1 MRTTQSDDPSKTSVA
16 ETRNDKPENAQF
28 RWLKFDAYLFD
39 IDGTLLNSRDGV
51 HYYAFRNALRA
62 LFGIEGTI
70 DGVPVHGN
78 TDLGILRAVL
88 ARAGISGAEF
98 ESKLPELMQH
108 MCAEVQRNAA
118 DIRVEL
124 CPSIRDL
131 LEVLHQR
138 GKLIGVVSGNLESI
152 GWTKLEAAGLR
163 AYFSFGSFSDER
175 ELREEIFRHGLEQA
189 RQRLGE
195 EASVCIVGD
204 TPADIA
210 AARAVNTAIISVAT
224 GIFSRDQLGALDP
237 DLCVSCCSELLGA
250 RGL

>member
-1 MRTTQSDDPSKTSVA
+1 MTS
-16 ETRNDKPENAQF
+16 F
-28 RWLKFDAYLFD
+28 RWADFDSYLFD

-88 ARAGISGAEF
+88 ERAGLSGEEF
-98 ESKLPELMQH
+98 ERKLPDIMRQ
-108 MCAEVQRNAA
+108 MCDEVRRNAA

-131 LEVLHQR
+131 LELLHQR
-138 GKLIGVVSGNLESI
+138 GKLLGVVSGNLETI

-163 AYFSFGSFSDER
+163 RYFSFGSFSDER
-175 ELREEIFRHGLEQA
+175 ELREQIFRHGIKEA

-195 EASVCIVGD
+195 QASVCIVGD
-204 TPADIA
+204 TPSDIA
-210 AARAVNTAIISVAT
+210 AARAVKAAIISVAT
-224 GIFSRDQLGALDP
+224 GIFARDHLETLKP
-237 DLCVSCCSELLGA
+237 DLCVGCCSELLTSA
-250 RGL
+250 SP